1 MMKMSNS
8 LHGSGWFTSERS
20 DDWDC
25 PECGTEVIDIEV
37 PADDDGT
44 TVSYCPDCNYEK
56 IITDEQRLEWV
67 SNYDSKQ
74 DYGR

>member
-1 MMKMSNS
+1 MSSN
-8 LHGSGWFTSERS
+8 LHGSGWFTSDRS
-20 DDWDC
+20 DDQDC
-25 PECGTEVIDIEV
+25 PEYGIKVIDIDV

-67 SNYDSKQ
+67 TDYDSEQ

>member
-1 MMKMSNS
+1 MKMSNS
-8 LHGSGWFTSERS
+8 LHGSGWLTSDRS

-25 PECGTEVIDIEV
+25 PECGVEVIDIDV

-67 SNYDSKQ
+67 TDYDGEQ